1 MIKEL
6 LNYFPSLQY
15 IPIFKLSMQS
25 VKDHQLI
32 HKNDELRSWNR

>member
-15 IPIFKLSMQS
+15 IPIFKLSMQP
-25 VKDHQLI
+25 VKKHQLI
-32 HKNDELRSWNR
+32 NKNDELRS